1 MDPSRQ
7 SINDFKWNQK
17 GETVIFTSL
26 YCSTVERKMFSN
38 EQEGLSSLILKETN
52 HDINVKKKV
61 IRETK
66 KWKKIN
72 MVMEIIWNYERS
84 RMLDLSLK

>member
-38 EQEGLSSLILKETN
+38 EREGLSSLILKETN
-52 HDINVKKKV
+52 HDIDVKKKWSEKQKSGK
-61 IRETK
+61 RLT
-66 KWKKIN
+66 W
-72 MVMEIIWNYERS
+72 
-84 RMLDLSLK
+84 